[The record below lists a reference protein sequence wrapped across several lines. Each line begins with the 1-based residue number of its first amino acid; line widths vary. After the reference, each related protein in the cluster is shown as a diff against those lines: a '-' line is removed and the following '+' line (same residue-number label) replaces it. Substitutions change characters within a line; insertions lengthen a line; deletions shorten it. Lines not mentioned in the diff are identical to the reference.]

1 MIPPS
6 ATYWQNEG
14 VATRRTPAK
23 RRKKKQASRIPAIF
37 LAGLIAGVGG
47 VLLVRATDDT
57 SDSPGTVTV
66 DGSEAPTSPDDSAA
80 PSDSAVD
87 GTDGGSPVPATDSS
101 NLGNPVK
108 VFSDTLGDLSID
120 QVIEDWTPTDPP
132 QMPAVTAEVRTTWVV
147 NSRIDVSLP
156 DGFYWGVPVSVFD
169 EDQRGINFDIRQ
181 AFVGDACRQ
190 RFGDDADA
198 CLNDIGVTPSVGQQ
212 LYPSFLEELLFVS
225 MAITPDRSTAVVP
238 ATFWNLMNGG
248 LPALVD
254 VPNDRGDQEQAFL
267 VGSPF
272 LLTIVDGVVIA
283 VEGIWV
289 P

>member
-1 MIPPS
+1 MIPPRAAS
-6 ATYWQNEG
+6 WQNDE

-23 RRKKKQASRIPAIF
+23 RRKKNKASRVPAIF

-57 SDSPGTVTV
+57 SESQGTVTV
-66 DGSEAPTSPDDSAA
+66 DGTEAPSPTDDSAA
-80 PSDSAVD
+80 PSDSVVD
-87 GTDGGSPVPATDSS
+87 GSGGGSPGPATDPS
-101 NLGNPVK
+101 NLGKPVK
-108 VFSDTLGDLSID
+108 VFSDTLGDFTFDPI
-120 QVIEDWTPTDPP
+120 IEDWTPTDPP
-132 QMPAVTAEVRTTWVV
+132 QVPTITAEVRPTWVV
-147 NSRIDVSLP
+147 NGRIDVSLP

-169 EDQRGINFDIRQ
+169 EEQRGINFDIRQ
-181 AFVGDACRQ
+181 AFIGDACRQ
-190 RFGDDADA
+190 RFGDDVDA
-198 CLNDIGVTPSVGQQ
+198 CLNDIGITPIDGPQ
-212 LYPSFLEELLFVS
+212 LYPGFLEELLFVS

-238 ATFWNLMNGG
+238 ATYWNLMNGG

-254 VPNDRGDQEQAFL
+254 VPSDSGDQQQAFL

-272 LLTIVDGVVIA
+272 LVTIVDGVIIA